1 MYYIRRKFLN
11 QKIKK
16 IYSLLFGVS
25 NKITKE
31 TIEKQKEHR
40 RFLISH
46 TYLATKEERKKM
58 ISECIIQAFGFTSL
72 QNYTQNTKF
81 LIDIKKMT
89 PYQELSFHKLKEI
102 SDTIKN
108 NIYNTF
114 NLPENHYFRH
124 HWIFEEELIERT
136 KMISYN
142 IKNNSDPQSLKGLN
156 SIISFY
162 NYKTKSAIPEYSD
175 IDFADGEINN
185 ELISVFID
193 KVFYYSNLSLLD
205 NITKTSKEQSSLFSY
220 KQILKEYKSNGGSKN
235 INFIKKITNSFDIS
249 SIECDILSLN
259 NQDFKIFINVL
270 SRHERYDLVCLI
282 NELCK
287 NPYNVFYFNFIS
299 TFKENFEYEK
309 KYYCKNVENIN
320 KYKDILIEQ
329 YPFHGKI

>member
-16 IYSLLFGVS
+16 IHSLLFGVNS
-25 NKITKE
+25 KNTKE

-58 ISECIIQAFGFTSL
+58 ISECVIQAFGFSSL
-72 QNYTQNTKF
+72 QEYTKNTKF

-102 SDTIKN
+102 SDIIKK

-124 HWIFEEELIERT
+124 HWIFEEELMERS

-142 IKNNSDPQSLKGLN
+142 IKNNSDSKSLKGLN
-156 SIISFY
+156 SIVSFY
-162 NYKTKSAIPEYSD
+162 NYKTSSAIPEYSD
-175 IDFADGEINN
+175 IDYVDEKINN

-220 KQILKEYKSNGGSKN
+220 KQILKEYKSNGGSEN
-235 INFIKKITNSFDIS
+235 INFIKKIKNSFDIS
-249 SIECDILSLN
+249 NVEYDILALN
-259 NQDFKIFINVL
+259 NQDFKILINVL
-270 SRHERYDLVCLI
+270 SKYERYDLVCLI

-287 NPYNVFYFNFIS
+287 NSYNIFYFDFIS
-299 TFKENFEYEK
+299 IFKEVFEFEK
-309 KYYCKNVENIN
+309 NYYCKNTENIN
-320 KYKDILIEQ
+320 KYKDILVEK